1 VISQG
6 IEVNVW
12 SAARFAPIETGVSM
26 ASDGNPV
33 AIPVTSLV
41 HGSQAPTTV
50 IVKQPSG
57 NSLPPS
63 GKVAAAPAADRT
75 AAATKPGAAAATAD
89 IQTQVNLLN
98 KYLNDS
104 GRPDQFRL
112 DPSSNGKLIQQVN
125 PASGEVIGE
134 FLASEFPA
142 LARSVGLSGALIDNH
157 A

>member
-1 VISQG
+1 
-6 IEVNVW
+6 
-12 SAARFAPIETGVSM
+12 M

-33 AIPVTSLV
+33 VIPATSLV

-50 IVKQPSG
+50 IVKQPGG

-63 GKVAAAPAADRT
+63 GKAAAVPAADR
-75 AAATKPGAAAATAD
+75 AAAATAD

-104 GRPDQFRL
+104 GRPDQFRV
-112 DPSSNGKLIQQVN
+112 DPSSDGKLIQQIN
-125 PASGEVIGE
+125 PASGAVIGE
-134 FLASEFPA
+134 FSADEFPA
-142 LARSVGLSGALIDNH
+142 LARSVGVSGAIVDNR

>member
-1 VISQG
+1 
-6 IEVNVW
+6 
-12 SAARFAPIETGVSM
+12 M
-26 ASDGNPV
+26 ASDGSPV
-33 AIPVTSLV
+33 AMPATSLV

-63 GKVAAAPAADRT
+63 GNAGATPAADGT
-75 AAATKPGAAAATAD
+75 AAAAKPGAAAAPAD

-104 GRPDQFRL
+104 GRPDQFRV
-112 DPSSNGKLIQQVN
+112 DPSSDGKLIQQIN
-125 PASGEVIGE
+125 PASGVVIGE
-134 FLASEFPA
+134 FSADEFPA
-142 LARSVGLSGALIDNH
+142 LARSVGVSGAIVDNR